1 MCVVSVGFSS
11 FFNGLVVFTILGFM
25 AKQSGL
31 PVDEVAKASG
41 RSKTFIEMKSVLTS
55 LRSNQSHIIHNKHF
69 TTFYLLQL
77 SVKFSSEHL
86 LLCISASL
94 K

>member
-1 MCVVSVGFSS
+1 MLMLLKRQTIIPLGLRRLTLLFTFSRATAMCVVSVGFSS

-41 RSKTFIEMKSVLTS
+41 R
-55 LRSNQSHIIHNKHF
+55 
-69 TTFYLLQL
+69 
-77 SVKFSSEHL
+77 VKAFV
-86 LLCISASL
+86 IR
-94 K
+94 

>member
-41 RSKTFIEMKSVLTS
+41 RLKTYIEMKSGLTS
-55 LRSNQSHIIHNKHF
+55 LSSNQSHIIHNKHLIK
-69 TTFYLLQL
+69 FYFLQL
-77 SVKFSSEHL
+77 SVNKIIF
-86 LLCISASL
+86 
-94 K
+94 